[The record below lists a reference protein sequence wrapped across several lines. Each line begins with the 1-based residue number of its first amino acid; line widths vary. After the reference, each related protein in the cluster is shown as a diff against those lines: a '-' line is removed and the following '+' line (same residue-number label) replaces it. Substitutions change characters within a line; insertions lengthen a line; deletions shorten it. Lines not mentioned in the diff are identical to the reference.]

1 MYYEILTFCFLC
13 SITTLLM
20 VPLLLYFIYRFCSL
34 FVEFKLLQ
42 ERVDFLEDCFKHEI
56 NNRVKVMLDEFNN
69 RGD

>member
-13 SITTLLM
+13 SIATIFMFFLLW
-20 VPLLLYFIYRFCSL
+20 YFIYRFCSL
-34 FVEFKLLQ
+34 FVEFKSLQ

-56 NNRVKVMLDEFNN
+56 NNRMKVMLYEFNN